1 LPERPIDPDNDRA
14 MKLTLGPLNPPAS
27 HMAPASTPDL
37 ALVTGGTGL
46 LGSHLA
52 ERLVAGGHR
61 VRALVRPGS
70 DTAFLR
76 GLGVE
81 LLTGDLT
88 DPVSCTRA
96 AEGVHTVYHAAAK
109 VGDWGTWAEFQA
121 DCLDAT
127 ERIARAAHA
136 SGARRFVHVSS
147 TSAYGHPLDGGPIVD
162 ETHPLGQGLWRV
174 WDGYTRSKVEQE
186 RLLWRLHDEIGL
198 PLTVVRPSWLFG
210 ERDRTTT
217 RRLAAK
223 LVAGKVV
230 LLGPGD
236 NPLSAIHAG
245 EVAAAAILAGGL
257 PIALG
262 RAYNVTD
269 QGPITQKQWFE
280 MWSRELGVPAP
291 TRHVPYRVAFAA
303 GFAME
308 AAGRLSRSR
317 KPPLITRYA
326 AWLLGRRVRYGTDR
340 ARDELGW
347 RPSTTYQEAISRTVA
362 WLRSG

>member
-1 LPERPIDPDNDRA
+1 MPDP
-14 MKLTLGPLNPPAS
+14 
-27 HMAPASTPDL
+27 TPNL

-52 ERLVAGGHR
+52 ERLVRGGTA

-70 DTAFLR
+70 DTRFLQA
-76 GLGVE
+76 LGVD
-81 LLTGDLT
+81 LCVGDLT
-88 DPVSCTRA
+88 DPDSCARA
-96 AEGVHTVYHAAAK
+96 TEGVHTVYHAAAK

-127 ERIARAAHA
+127 ERLARASHA
-136 SGARRFVHVSS
+136 SGARRFVHISS
-147 TSAYGHPLDGGPIVD
+147 TSAYGHPPDGGPIVD
-162 ETHPLGQGLWRV
+162 ETHPLGRGIWRV
-174 WDGYTRSKVEQE
+174 WDGYTWSKVEQE
-186 RLLWRLHDEIGL
+186 RLLWRLRDTIGL
-198 PLTVVRPSWLFG
+198 PLTVIRPSWLFG

-223 LVAGKVV
+223 LEAGEVV

-245 EVAAAAILAGGL
+245 EVAAAAIRAAAL

-269 QGPITQKQWFE
+269 QGPLTQAEWFA
-280 MWSRELGVPAP
+280 MWSRALGVLAP
-291 TRHVPYRVAFAA
+291 TRRVPYRAAFAA
-303 GFAME
+303 GFALE
-308 AAGRLSRSR
+308 AAGRLTRSR

-326 AWLLGRRVRYGTDR
+326 AWLLGRRVRYSTAR
-340 ARDELGW
+340 ARDEIGW
-347 RPSTTYQEAISRTVA
+347 SPSTTYEEAIRRTVA
-362 WLRSG
+362 WLRST